1 MSDRTQDDPAKPI
14 PHPETKEIDMT
25 RRHFLQGGA
34 VVAAGAGVVPM
45 FFSDAKVHADT
56 QQPGC
61 SEWTQPTDA
70 DFAAIV
76 GKEKA
81 AFIDRVLDVL
91 ENEVVSEDYGRGS
104 GRQQTVR
111 CRNSKQVGSLNSD
124 CDHQRRDRQPRFM
137 HGEVTAIFEFYDL
150 PKNQRPSPKD
160 TIFIATHEPCPLC
173 LSSITWGGWD
183 NFFYL
188 FTYED
193 SRDAYGI
200 PHDIVM
206 LDEIFRDPEGTYNE
220 KNKFWSAWGLRDL
233 IATTK
238 TEQQAGFDKRVK
250 ALKTTYA
257 EMSDIYQKAKAAG
270 KGRRCSFE
278 VTPEPSIP
286 SDRRLSQHKDL
297 PSPWMA
303 PSSSGRGT
311 IHPREG

>member
-1 MSDRTQDDPAKPI
+1 MAEKIKSKPSEPVSSPEAKSD
-14 PHPETKEIDMT
+14 DMT
-25 RRHFLQGGA
+25 RRRFLQGSA
-34 VVAAGAGVVPM
+34 VFAAGAGVMPM
-45 FFSDAKVHADT
+45 LLSGAKVHAAAK
-56 QQPGC
+56 QPGC

-76 GKEKA
+76 GKDKA

-91 ENEVVSEDYGRGS
+91 ENEVVPKTMKGVRAGNKLFGAAILSKSDLS
-104 GRQQTVR
+104 TVIATT
-111 CRNSKQVGSLNSD
+111 NAETGNPL
-124 CDHQRRDRQPRFM
+124 M
-137 HGEVTAIFEFYDL
+137 HGEVTAIFEFYDI
-150 PKNQRPSPKD
+150 PKNQRPSAKD

-220 KNKFWSAWGLRDL
+220 KNKFWTAWGLRDL
-233 IATTK
+233 IATATPK
-238 TEQQAGFDKRVK
+238 QQAAFNKRVD
-250 ALKTTYA
+250 ALKQTYA

-270 KGRRCSFE
+270 KGAD
-278 VTPEPSIP
+278 VP
-286 SDRRLSQHKDL
+286 LK
-297 PSPWMA
+297 
-303 PSSSGRGT
+303 
-311 IHPREG
+311 